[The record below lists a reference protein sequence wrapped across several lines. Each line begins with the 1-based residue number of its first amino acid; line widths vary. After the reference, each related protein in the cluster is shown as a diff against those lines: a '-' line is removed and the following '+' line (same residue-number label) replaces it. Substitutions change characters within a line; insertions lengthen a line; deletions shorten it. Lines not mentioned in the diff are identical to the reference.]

1 VKDNQM
7 PGAKSLDQIKQ
18 IQISIEIYSGFGYYI
33 VMQFNI
39 A

>member
-1 VKDNQM
+1 MIKLPNAQ
-7 PGAKSLDQIKQ
+7 SLDQIKQ